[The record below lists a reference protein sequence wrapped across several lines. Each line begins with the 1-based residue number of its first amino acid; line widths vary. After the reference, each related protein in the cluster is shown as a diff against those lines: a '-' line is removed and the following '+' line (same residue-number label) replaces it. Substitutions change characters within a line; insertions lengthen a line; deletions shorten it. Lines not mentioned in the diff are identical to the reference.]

1 MVKSK
6 LSKRSYYT
14 LLAFALILTV
24 GVGVYA
30 YGNYLAGNPAV
41 LGHSSD
47 EINITLPN
55 GTVETL
61 QKAYGA
67 VVIKDSDGNITVND
81 VFMESNG
88 SYLSAYL
95 DKVNKSVTN
104 TIAMT
109 CTWTGWSTIPSNCTC
124 SGSPTTNCNNNPLPL
139 TKYTCSCI
147 DNIGAMAY
155 CDKGDSTR
163 ELGKVTQMKKYWYQ
177 TSCGN
182 VVDTC
187 PSQPGGCYIEGPGPI

>member
-6 LSKRSYYT
+6 LSKRSFYT

-55 GTVETL
+55 GTIETL

-109 CTWTGWSTIPSNCTC
+109 CTWTGWPTPPNNCTC
-124 SGSPTTNCNNNPLPL
+124 TGAVTINCNNNPAPL

-147 DNIGAMAY
+147 DSIGAMAY
-155 CDKGDSTR
+155 CDKGGSTR
-163 ELGKVTQMKKYWYQ
+163 ELGKITQMKKYAYQ
-177 TSCGN
+177 TGCGS
-182 VVDTC
+182 VVDNC
-187 PSQPGGCYIEGPGPI
+187 PNQPYGCYIEPI